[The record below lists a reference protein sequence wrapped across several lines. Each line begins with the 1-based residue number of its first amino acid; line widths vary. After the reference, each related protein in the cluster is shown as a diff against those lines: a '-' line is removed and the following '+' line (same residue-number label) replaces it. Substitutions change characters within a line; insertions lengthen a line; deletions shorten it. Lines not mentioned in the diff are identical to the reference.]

1 MAATA
6 QTQETPTLERRKQS
20 RDKPPKKDY
29 GWPLFLIVVTVL
41 MIAGYLPARDNL
53 YKAGDNIGY
62 NLGLAGGIMM
72 VTLLIY
78 PLRKRWRVLRNWWL
92 LPGWF
97 KWHMVFGVVGP
108 AIVVWHTTYTLRST
122 NATVAFVCM
131 MLVSGSGIFGRFFYR
146 KIHYGL
152 YGRHSSMEQMQG
164 SLLGSESNKSVINF
178 APEVQKILTEFR
190 DTALDPE
197 KVGQVNPW
205 RFIKLSVQAKLV
217 SMKVTAAL
225 EDAMYSDAHVKKWN
239 AAQMKRL
246 DEMFYQNRDFI
257 KSYIG
262 SIEDIAHF
270 KTYEYLFSLWHIFHV
285 PLVFMLVFSG
295 IWHVIAVHKY

>member
-6 QTQETPTLERRKQS
+6 QTQEAPTLERRKQS
-20 RDKPPKKDY
+20 REQPQKDY

-78 PLRKRWRVLRNWWL
+78 PLRKRWKVLSNWWL

-97 KWHMVFGVVGP
+97 KWHMVFGVIGP

-131 MLVSGSGIFGRFFYR
+131 MLVSGSGVFGRFFYR

-152 YGRHSSMEQMQG
+152 YGRHSSMEQMQS
-164 SLLGSESNKSVINF
+164 SLLGTEKSKSVINF
-178 APEVQKILTEFR
+178 APEVQTMLTEFR
-190 DTALDPE
+190 DAALDPA
-197 KVGQVNPW
+197 KVSQVNPW
-205 RFIKLSVQAKLV
+205 RFITLSVQAKLL

-225 EDAMYSDAHVKKWN
+225 EDAMYADAHVKKWN

-246 DEMFYQNRDFI
+246 DELFYQNRDFI
-257 KSYIG
+257 KNYIR